1 MKNPPLRLL
10 VQANLLENFSNTIW
24 VSSVILVF
32 VTEVLQQTE
41 SYWGYSNTAYSL
53 GIILGGMIVFNYS
66 EKFLAHKWESIFF
79 PLVAIVAVTGSIL
92 FFPTAETFL
101 LFSAGIGFLSQ
112 LKEVPESVFLQETVD
127 ENQLVHVYSV
137 FEVISTLAFSV
148 FVFLM
153 SSMTEYFGIRTVFYL
168 AMIATLLEAA
178 LIYCKRDLLNKG

>member
-1 MKNPPLRLL
+1 M
-10 VQANLLENFSNTIW
+10 ATI
-24 VSSVILVF
+24 
-32 VTEVLQQTE
+32 
-41 SYWGYSNTAYSL
+41 TA
-53 GIILGGMIVFNYS
+53 
-66 EKFLAHKWESIFF
+66 
-79 PLVAIVAVTGSIL
+79 SIL
-92 FFPTAETFL
+92 FFSNTQTFL
-101 LFSAGIGFLSQ
+101 IFSSLTGFFSQ
-112 LKEVPESVFLQETVD
+112 LKEVPESVFFQETVD